1 MRLTCALTVVYLLVV
16 PASAI
21 TTHAGDSIQV
31 DFCGFELPEW
41 AMRGNLSSS
50 LIVEFYTDEAGAP
63 EEITVLRSLGADSQL
78 VADGEI
84 RSCLASWSLP
94 HVPKGT
100 RTVAIWRWD
109 HGKGWTSLRVSPDQG
124 TPVSLRVSGEH
135 SPYLRRLMEQQRGL
149 DRGSDLGESEAGMT
163 ETE

>member
-50 LIVEFYTDEAGAP
+50 LIVEFYTDEAG
-63 EEITVLRSLGADSQL
+63 GAR
-78 VADGEI
+78 G
-84 RSCLASWSLP
+84 
-94 HVPKGT
+94 
-100 RTVAIWRWD
+100 D
-109 HGKGWTSLRVSPDQG
+109 HGPALPWSRFPIGC
-124 TPVSLRVSGEH
+124 
-135 SPYLRRLMEQQRGL
+135 
-149 DRGSDLGESEAGMT
+149 
-163 ETE
+163 